1 MTPFIVG
8 LNENHRGM
16 AAENS
21 HPRVAGSLLKGENK
35 GWVTRTHNAGKH
47 YRRVLCVVLVP
58 EPEGYR
64 LSGTRI

>member
-1 MTPFIVG
+1 
-8 LNENHRGM
+8 M

-47 YRRVLCVVLVP
+47 YRRVLSVVLVP
-58 EPEGYR
+58 EPEGYC
-64 LSGTRI
+64 LSGRCI